1 MGQKDRPNYWKN
13 AALLTGSDVVL
24 RLAGL
29 GLRIGLANA
38 LGGEGMGLYQL
49 VLAVYG
55 LFVTLATAG
64 ISVAATRLLTEE
76 LSRDAASARGMLRR
90 LLALGAGLGVLAM
103 AAQAGLAGLAAKW
116 WLGDVRAAGALRL
129 SALGL
134 PWMAVS
140 AVLRGFFLARRRVGP
155 NVASQLAE
163 QTVRIGAVA
172 AALYATPGRDAGERC
187 TLVLGATALSEAV
200 SCGGSF
206 WPGGGLA
213 PTWPASW
220 PSRRCASGRWR
231 RPCTPHRAGMPGSAA
246 RWCWGPPP

>member
-1 MGQKDRPNYWKN
+1 MGQKYRPNYWKN

-116 WLGDVRAAGALRL
+116 WLGDVRAARPSSRGRPSWPPS
-129 SALGL
+129 SASGSTA
-134 PWMAVS
+134 PIWS
-140 AVLRGFFLARRRVGP
+140 ARR
-155 NVASQLAE
+155 STE
-163 QTVRIGAVA
+163 
-172 AALYATPGRDAGERC
+172 
-187 TLVLGATALSEAV
+187 TA
-200 SCGGSF
+200 CR
-206 WPGGGLA
+206 WM
-213 PTWPASW
+213 SW
-220 PSRRCASGRWR
+220 RS
-231 RPCTPHRAGMPGSAA
+231 
-246 RWCWGPPP
+246 

>member
-155 NVASQLAE
+155 NVASQLVE

-187 TLVLGATALSEAV
+187 TLVL
-200 SCGGSF
+200 
-206 WPGGGLA
+206 
-213 PTWPASW
+213 
-220 PSRRCASGRWR
+220 
-231 RPCTPHRAGMPGSAA
+231 
-246 RWCWGPPP
+246 

>member
-1 MGQKDRPNYWKN
+1 M
-13 AALLTGSDVVL
+13 L

-116 WLGDVRAAGALRL
+116 WLGDARAAGALRL

-155 NVASQLAE
+155 TWQPAGRAD
-163 QTVRIGAVA
+163 GAH
-172 AALYATPGRDAGERC
+172 R
-187 TLVLGATALSEAV
+187 
-200 SCGGSF
+200 
-206 WPGGGLA
+206 GGGGG
-213 PTWPASW
+213 PVRHT
-220 PSRRCASGRWR
+220 G
-231 RPCTPHRAGMPGSAA
+231 AGMPGSAA